1 MKYSRIGFTVSR
13 LALSAGLMGSLFAVE
28 ACAQDAASPADQGAD
43 PSAGQ
48 SAEQKPAVPAGA
60 ASGGI
65 QEVVITATR
74 RATSLQKTGQAISV
88 LTGEQQLLT
97 GRQGL
102 DDLKT
107 SMPNVNFASTS
118 NTTQLFVRGIG
129 NTFLTAGGDPGVA
142 LYQDNAYISDQT
154 TSAVSFFDVERVEV
168 LRGPQGGLYGR
179 NATGGAIN
187 IISAKPT
194 SETAGRVSVLAGD
207 YGRLESEGFVSG
219 PLGVANTDFR
229 VSYQVHNLDGF
240 VRNRYAPKA
249 GDPGYGA
256 VPDRLDDKK
265 SDAVRLQTATKLP
278 SGGTLAVIVNRYLES
293 DNGAALAVVPFRG
306 YVYPA
311 QRLYGL
317 VPSSDPRNIT
327 VNEGYNK
334 IRLTNAN
341 VNLDQP
347 VGDGVLTVTAN
358 YRRSFRDFLNDCDGT
373 PANSCSFQTTTSS
386 KDWFG
391 DVHYASSTVG
401 AFRSILGAT
410 YSYFNQYQLNSVPF
424 EFPAFYLTGNPADTA
439 AFAFPTASGGT
450 LRTHSWAVYGD
461 VRYALSNVWS
471 LVGQARYTKTT
482 KKALETLKLPAA
494 GVDVT
499 DSPNQVSNSGVPYK
513 LGVEGQLTNDLLVYA
528 NYSTGLKD
536 AALNL
541 GILQTTPVA
550 KETVKSVEVGVKAS
564 FLNRRLR
571 VNAAAF
577 DSDYTNLQISQL
589 KGVTA
594 ALVNAPKA
602 KIRGA
607 ELEVVAEPVTGLRL
621 NGSVGYLEPKL
632 TRFENTQNAPVDV
645 LPQPVLQTL
654 DGNQLPY
661 VAKWNSSLGANY
673 RFEPTDGISM
683 SLGGNYYYQSR
694 IFFNEFNTLD
704 NSQKPVGRVDL
715 SASIGPSGGQWQVYG
730 YIRNLTNKTVMS
742 GTTIYAALLA
752 AEKGVSY
759 APPRNFGIG
768 FTYNF

>member
-1 MKYSRIGFTVSR
+1 MSHSRIGSTASR
-13 LALSAGLMGSLFAVE
+13 LTICAGLVGALFAAE
-28 ACAQDAASPADQGAD
+28 AHAQAASSPTD
-43 PSAGQ
+43 Q
-48 SAEQKPAVPAGA
+48 SAEPQPASA
-60 ASGGI
+60 GI

-97 GRQGL
+97 GRLGL

-154 TSAVSFFDVERVEV
+154 TSSVSFFDVERVEV

-194 SETAGRVSVLAGD
+194 SEMTGRLSVLAGD

-219 PLGVANTDFR
+219 PLGFANTDFR
-229 VSYQVHNLDGF
+229 LSYQIHGLDGF
-240 VRNRYAPKA
+240 VRNIYKPKV
-249 GDPGYGA
+249 GDPGFGA
-256 VPDRLDDKK
+256 APDRLDDMK
-265 SDAVRLQTATKLP
+265 SDAVRLQTATKLG
-278 SGGTLAVIVNRYLES
+278 SGGTLGIIVNHYSEA
-293 DNGAALAVVPFRG
+293 DNGSALAVVPFRG
-306 YVYPA
+306 YIYPA
-311 QRLYGL
+311 QHLYGL
-317 VPSSDPRNIT
+317 VPTSDPRNVT

-334 IRLTNAN
+334 IHLTNVN

-347 VGDGVLTVTAN
+347 IADGVLTVTGN
-358 YRRSFRDFLNDCDGT
+358 YRRSYRDFLNDCDGT
-373 PANSCSFQTTTSS
+373 PANSCSFRTNTSS
-386 KDWFG
+386 NDYFG
-391 DVHYASSTVG
+391 DIHYASSSAG

-410 YSYFNQYQLNSVPF
+410 YTYFRQNQLSTVPF
-424 EFPAFYLTGNPADTA
+424 EFPTFYLTGKPADTA

-450 LRTHSWAVYGD
+450 LRTNSWAVYAD
-461 VRYALSNVWS
+461 ARYALSDIWS
-471 LVGQARYTKTT
+471 LVGQARYTSTT
-482 KKALETLKLPAA
+482 KKALETLQLPAF

-499 DSPNQVSNSGVPYK
+499 DSPNRASDSGVPFK
-513 LGVEGQLTNDLLVYA
+513 VGFEGQLTNATLVYG

-536 AALNL
+536 AAINL
-541 GILQTTPVA
+541 GILQAIPVA
-550 KETVKSVEVGVKAS
+550 KETVQSVELGFKSS
-564 FLNRRLR
+564 FFNRRLKI
-571 VNAAAF
+571 NAAAF
-577 DSDYTNLQISQL
+577 NSNYTNLQISQL

-602 KIRGA
+602 RIKGA
-607 ELEVVAEPVTGLRL
+607 ELEVIAEPVSGLRF
-621 NGSVGYLEPKL
+621 NGSVGYLDPKL
-632 TRFENTQNAPVDV
+632 KRFENTPNAPADFI
-645 LPQPVLQTL
+645 PQPALQTL

-661 VAKWNSSLGANY
+661 VAKWNTSLGANY
-673 RFEPTDGISM
+673 KFTPVEGVSM
-683 SLGGNYYYQSR
+683 ALGGNYYHQSR

-715 SASIGPSGGQWQVYG
+715 SASIGPSDGRWQVYG
-730 YIRNLTNKTVMS
+730 YIRNLTNETVLA
-742 GTTIYAALLA
+742 GTTIYAAFLA

-759 APPRNFGIG
+759 APPRNFGVG
-768 FTYNF
+768 FSYNF